1 MRHVAAVVCLSFCAL
16 AAFAQTNLGTIT
28 GTITDPAGAVVPNAP
43 VEAQNAATGAVYPAA
58 SSATGNYTI
67 SQLPL
72 GTYQLSVTVAGFKRY
87 VRTGITVE
95 AYGIYRID
103 PVLEVG
109 AATESVVVNAEA
121 SMLKTESTEQSYTT
135 PTETLDNLPIL
146 TLGGAPSGF
155 GNTSGLGNIRNPLA
169 SLELLPGTD
178 FASDNTLRVNGM
190 PSSSQT
196 VNVEGQDSSNGFW
209 KQITQINQQ
218 GADAIQEVTVQTSNY
233 AAEYGQAG
241 GGYINYTMKS
251 GTNQLHG
258 SGFDYFVNT
267 FLNAG
272 TPFTVALNNPNSL
285 VQNPIHQND
294 YGFTLGGPVDIPKV
308 YNGHDKTFFFFSF
321 EQFRQ
326 INFTSNSVSQVPSA
340 AERSGNFGADIPPPF
355 IVPCNSLALGTGT
368 SAPLQTVCPNEV
380 FDPSTRTIVNGVP
393 TEMPFPNNTIPMSRF
408 DPTAVLIQKMFP
420 LPNNPSPVLNYSV
433 PGYSDYRHT
442 TIPSIKIDE
451 LLSSKLKLSGYY
463 SATKTL
469 SPQTNGFSQPYTT
482 TIPQNSLAQTVR
494 LNLDDTVT
502 PTLLLHF
509 GAGLLHTTN
518 PSVNPTYDQ
527 AAAGLF
533 PQGVPFPGKNFPYLS
548 GLDSSAF
555 VFPGFSG
562 GGPFPFSG
570 STASFFEAPFEE
582 DVKPT
587 FNANAT
593 WIKGNHTFKLG
604 ATAMF
609 EGIPTITTSR
619 ANGEFEFAQQQT
631 ANPGQLGQPWANTA
645 SSGMGY
651 ASFLLGL
658 AGGLDVAPP
667 SEGTR
672 LGMHS
677 YGLYLQDSWKVTHT
691 LTVELGLRWDYATEW
706 TEEHGRMQNADFTAP
721 NPTIGGRLGTV
732 EYGATCN
739 CSFAKPYPFSIGPHL
754 GVAWQI
760 TPKTVFRAGGAINY
774 AAGADQAGLNVSVP
788 DFIGLNP
795 PGYGLPAATLKYGD
809 PYAPGNIAGNPVLT
823 TQTFLQTPEYP
834 APNGGAVP
842 PSSPFIS
849 VAPNADR
856 LPRIF
861 QWSIGFQRELSKDM
875 VIEAA
880 YVGNRGA
887 WWTAPLLSQLNY
899 NGITPQQL
907 ESKYGLNVQ
916 NPADA
921 NLLLLPINSP
931 QVLARFPNLAN
942 PNSVY
947 PGFPATEQLV
957 AALVPYPQWYGGIP
971 PFLGPPLGDTWYDS
985 LQVKFTKRYSHGL
998 TAGLGYTYQKELTN
1012 GVNSNTS
1019 YLTPDAPLINDV
1031 FNPAL
1036 DKQISGFDIPQE
1048 LIMSV
1053 TYTTPKWEGSGSGMK
1068 ALSWFTRDW
1077 TLSGILRYQSGSLL
1091 RTPASNN
1098 NLLSQL
1104 GIGPANNPALW
1115 GGGTTFQNRVPGA
1128 PLFLVNPN
1136 GNFDPTTQ
1144 LALNPAAWVDAAP
1157 GTFGASSPYYNDFR
1171 WQRQPVENIG
1181 FGRIFRIKEGITLQL
1196 RAEFQNIFNR
1206 LFYAL
1211 PADAAPNGLAG
1222 LPAVDPESPTAH
1234 LNNLGNPGTPT
1245 YRTGLLSGGYGFVNW
1260 VNGGAGTT
1268 DAAQP
1273 RSGQLIARFTF

>member
-1 MRHVAAVVCLSFCAL
+1 MRHVVAVVCLSIFAVS
-16 AAFAQTNLGTIT
+16 ASAQTNLGTIT

-43 VEAQNAATGAVYPAA
+43 IEARNNATGAVYPAA

-72 GTYQLSVTVAGFKRY
+72 GTYELTVTVPGFKKY
-87 VRTGITVE
+87 TRTGITVE

-109 AATESVVVNAEA
+109 ATSESVVVAAE
-121 SMLKTESTEQSYTT
+121 SPMLKTESTEQSYDI
-135 PTETLDNLPIL
+135 PTQNLDELPIL
-146 TLGGAPSGF
+146 TLAGAPSGF

-196 VNVEGQDSSNGFW
+196 INVEGQDSSNGFW
-209 KQITQINQQ
+209 KQLTQVNQQ
-218 GADAIQEVTVQTSNY
+218 GADAIQEVTIQTSNY

-251 GTNQLHG
+251 GTNQFHG

-267 FLNAG
+267 VFNAG
-272 TPFTVALNNPNSL
+272 TPFTVSPTNPNSD
-285 VQNPIHQND
+285 VHNPIHQND
-294 YGFTLGGPVDIPKV
+294 YGFTLGGPIDIPHV

-321 EQFRQ
+321 EQFIQ
-326 INFTSNSVSQVPSA
+326 NNFTTNSVSQVPTL
-340 AERSGNFGADIPPPF
+340 AERSGNFSADEAAF
-355 IVPCNSLALGTGT
+355 LGCNGPDPAGQ
-368 SAPLQTVCPNEV
+368 AVCPNEI
-380 FDPSTRTIVNGVP
+380 FDPSTRRVVNGSIVAS
-393 TEMPFPNNTIPMSRF
+393 PFPNNSIPMSRL
-408 DPTAVLIQKMFP
+408 DPTALLIQNLFP
-420 LPNNPSPVLNYSV
+420 LPNNGSPVLNYSV
-433 PGYSDYRHT
+433 PGYGDYRHT

-451 LLSSKLKLSGYY
+451 LISSKLKLSGYY
-463 SATKTL
+463 SATKTY
-469 SPQTNGFSQPYTT
+469 SPQTNGFPQPFTT
-482 TIPQNSLAQTVR
+482 AEVQNSLAQTVR
-494 LNLDDTVT
+494 LNLDDTLT

-518 PSVNPTYDQ
+518 PSVNPAYDDS
-527 AAAGLF
+527 GLY
-533 PQGVPFPGKNFPYLS
+533 PDGAPFPGHNFPYLS
-548 GLDSSAF
+548 GLDDASF
-555 VFPGFSG
+555 LFPGFSG

-570 STASFFEAPFEE
+570 NTASFFEAPFEE

-604 ATAMF
+604 ATALF
-609 EGIPTITTSR
+609 EGIPTITSSR
-619 ANGEFEFAQQQT
+619 ANGEFEFSPAQT
-631 ANPGQLGQPWANTA
+631 ADPWQYGQAFANTA
-645 SSGMGY
+645 SSGLGY

-658 AGGLDVAPP
+658 ANGLDVAPP

-691 LTVELGLRWDYATEW
+691 LTLELGLRWDYATEW
-706 TEEHGRMQNADFTAP
+706 QEEHGRMQNAAFTLP
-721 NPTIGGRLGTV
+721 NPTIGDRLGTV
-732 EYGATCN
+732 EYGATCH
-739 CSFAKPYPFSIGPHL
+739 CDFAPPYPFSIGPHV

-809 PYAPGNIAGNPVLT
+809 PYAPGNVYGNPVLT
-823 TQTFLQTPEYP
+823 FQTFLQTPEYP
-834 APNGGAVP
+834 APNGGSVP

-849 VAPNADR
+849 ILPNSDR

-861 QWSIGFQRELSKDM
+861 QWSIGFQREISKDM

-899 NGITPQQL
+899 NGISPQQL
-907 ESKYGLNVQ
+907 QTKYGINVQ

-921 NLLLLPINSP
+921 QLLLTPISSP
-931 QVLARFPNLAN
+931 NVIARFPNLAN

-947 PGFPATEQLV
+947 PGFPSGEPLI

-985 LQVKFTKRYSHGL
+985 LQVKFTKRFSHGL
-998 TAGLGYTYQKELTN
+998 AAGAAYTFQKELTN

-1048 LIMSV
+1048 LIINF
-1053 TYTTPKWEGSGSGMK
+1053 TYTTPKWEGSGKGAN
-1068 ALSWFTRDW
+1068 ALSWLARDW
-1077 TLSGILRYQSGSLL
+1077 TISGLLRYQSGTLL

-1098 NLLSQL
+1098 NLLSEL
-1104 GIGPANNPALW
+1104 GIGSSNNPALW
-1115 GGGTTFQNRVPGA
+1115 GGGTTFQNRVPGQ

-1144 LALNPAAWVDAAP
+1144 LALNPAAWQDVP
-1157 GTFGASSPYYNDFR
+1157 SGVFGSSAPYYNDFR
-1171 WQRQPVENIG
+1171 WQRQPAESLG
-1181 FGRIFRIKEGITLQL
+1181 FGRIFRVKEGFTLQI

-1211 PADAAPNGLAG
+1211 PSDAAPNGLAG
-1222 LPAVDPESPTAH
+1222 LPAVDPQTPTARM
-1234 LNNLGNPGTPT
+1234 NSLGIPGTAT
-1245 YRTGLLSGGYGFVNW
+1245 YRTNLLSGGYGFVNW

-1273 RSGQLIARFTF
+1273 RTGQIVARFQF